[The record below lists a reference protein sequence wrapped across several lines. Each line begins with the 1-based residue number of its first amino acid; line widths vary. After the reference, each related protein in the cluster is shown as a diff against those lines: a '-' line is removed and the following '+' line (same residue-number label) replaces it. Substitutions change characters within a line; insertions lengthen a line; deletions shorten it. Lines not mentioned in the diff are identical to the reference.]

1 MFPWKTVLKHEY
13 NLESPVYLQ
22 VSNQIIS
29 EIRNGR
35 VKPGFKLPGTR
46 QMAELIK
53 LNRKTITIIYDE
65 LEAQGWIKIIPNR
78 GTFVTKSL
86 PEIVP
91 EELGAKTRNNTGLKK
106 AGFKTR
112 SFPYF
117 RDYPTIAKNEFVF
130 DEGFPD
136 VGLAPIKE
144 FASSYRRVLKTK
156 SYKNLLTYSD
166 RKGDHKLR
174 DVLADYLNQ
183 TRGMSCTNDNIQIT
197 RGSQMGLYLACSII
211 ISPGDNVVVGKTNYA
226 TANKTFQN
234 AEANLIK
241 IEVDDSG
248 IVVDEIKDICK
259 SKKITAIFVTP
270 HHHHPT
276 TVTLTAERRLQLL
289 VLAEKY
295 GFAIIEDD
303 YDFDFHYSSS
313 PILPLASVDH
323 SGLVIYIGSF
333 TKTIAPAMRIGY
345 LVGPQDFIELAS
357 SFRRIIDM
365 QGDSVLERSLAE
377 MITEGTIQRHLKKAL
392 KEYRIRRDLLTD
404 LLANEIKNYISF
416 DVPEGG
422 LATWVKFNHSQDLNT
437 IRQAAFKNGLSIPDG
452 DQYIKNGN
460 YTRLGFASMSPEVL
474 TKAALKL
481 KETLIS
487 LT

>member
-1 MFPWKTVLKHEY
+1 
-13 NLESPVYLQ
+13 
-22 VSNQIIS
+22 
-29 EIRNGR
+29 
-35 VKPGFKLPGTR
+35 
-46 QMAELIK
+46 
-53 LNRKTITIIYDE
+53 
-65 LEAQGWIKIIPNR
+65 
-78 GTFVTKSL
+78 
-86 PEIVP
+86 
-91 EELGAKTRNNTGLKK
+91 
-106 AGFKTR
+106 
-112 SFPYF
+112 
-117 RDYPTIAKNEFVF
+117 
-130 DEGFPD
+130 
-136 VGLAPIKE
+136 
-144 FASSYRRVLKTK
+144 
-156 SYKNLLTYSD
+156 
-166 RKGDHKLR
+166 
-174 DVLADYLNQ
+174 
-183 TRGMSCTNDNIQIT
+183 MSCTNDNIQIT

-211 ISPGDNVVVGKTNYA
+211 ISPGDNVVVGRTNYA

-422 LATWVKFNHSQDLNT
+422 LATWVKFNHSHDLNT
-437 IRQAAFKNGLSIPDG
+437 IRQAAFKKGLSIPDG

-460 YTRLGFASMSPEVL
+460 YTRLGFASMSPAVL